1 MRNTFFYFCLML
13 SSVIHY
19 TVIKSLN
26 SDKKAK
32 LPPPKKQIEVTYQ
45 KVKTVQVEEPEPE
58 PKREVSIVKDK
69 KIHRDVKVLN
79 KDSDMFSVFDK
90 QVKDI
95 SKFAKR
101 VSLDKKRAPNVK
113 TLDGQRKTFVDLMP
127 SEKIQNPIYN
137 DYHSALRNQIRA
149 KVLQYIE
156 TFVGN
161 EQGYMRISFIVNS
174 LGELKAIR
182 INEQHTQASKLLQEL
197 GLKSVEEAFPF
208 SPFPKT
214 LPYPELTFNIRI
226 LVTTGEGELA
236 EQ

>member
-1 MRNTFFYFCLML
+1 MRNTFFYCCLL
-13 SSVIHY
+13 ISSIIHFV
-19 TVIKSLN
+19 VIKSLN
-26 SDKKAK
+26 AEKKRK

-45 KVKTVQVEEPEPE
+45 KVKSVQVEEKKPE

-69 KIHRDVKVLN
+69 KIHRNVKVLN
-79 KDSDMFSVFDK
+79 KESDMFSVFDK
-90 QVKDI
+90 EVKDI

-113 TLDGQRKTFVDLMP
+113 TLDGQRKTFVDLVP

-149 KVLQYIE
+149 KVLEYIE

-161 EQGYMRISFIVNS
+161 EQGYMRISFIVNAM
-174 LGELKAIR
+174 GELKAIR
-182 INEQHTQASKLLQEL
+182 INEQHTQASLLLQEL

-226 LVTTGEGELA
+226 LVTAGDEEVAG
-236 EQ
+236 Q